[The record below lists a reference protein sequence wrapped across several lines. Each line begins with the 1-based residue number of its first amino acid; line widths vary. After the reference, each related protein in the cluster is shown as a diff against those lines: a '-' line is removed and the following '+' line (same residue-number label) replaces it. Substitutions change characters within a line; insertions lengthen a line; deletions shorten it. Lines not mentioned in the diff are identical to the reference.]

1 MKIDKRK
8 QILII
13 AGPNGAGKTT
23 MAMKYLFKEYVY
35 LNFINADN
43 IAMGLNPISPESE
56 ALVAGRAMI
65 RQIQASVE
73 KRKSFA
79 FETTLSGLIYSRLI
93 PKWQTEGYYISLIF
107 LWLPSPDIA
116 VARVDKRVQAG
127 GHNIPE
133 ATIRR
138 RYTRGYKNFVHI
150 YSKLVDAWVQYD
162 TSDGRGKLISRGT
175 EE

>member
-23 MAMKYLFKEYVY
+23 MAMKYLFKEYAY
-35 LNFINADN
+35 LKFINADI
-43 IAMGLNPISPESE
+43 IASGLNPVAPETE
-56 ALVAGRAMI
+56 ALAAGRAMI
-65 RQIQASVE
+65 RQIQESVE
-73 KRKSFA
+73 KGKSFA
-79 FETTLSGLIYSRLI
+79 FETTLSGLIYTCLI
-93 PKWQTEGYYISLIF
+93 PKWQTKGYYISLIF
-107 LWLPSPDIA
+107 LWLPSPDVA

-127 GHNIPE
+127 GHHIPE

-138 RYTRGYKNFVHI
+138 RYARGYKNFVHI

-162 TSDGRGKLISRGT
+162 ASDGRGKLISRGT